1 MALRLANYLLAE
13 RPDLPPRVGALAG
26 EGLIDVAEACEE
38 MDAECGCTGSV
49 LALLCCP
56 DCLAMVREALAGAE
70 PHIALDAVK
79 LLAPVPRP
87 GKLFCLA
94 GNYEEHIREGG
105 RQEVHGSDRATP
117 RVFMKPVPNT
127 VCGQGDPIPV
137 ARTTQFLDYEGELA
151 VIIGKGGK
159 YIPAAEALDYV
170 CGATCLNDV
179 SERRLHVWDRPEDRP
194 WDRFFD
200 WLNGKWYDN
209 FAPMGPCA
217 VPLPDLGDV
226 QDLRLVTR
234 VNGETVQNTSTAQ
247 MIFTVAQQIEY
258 ISHMLTLEPGDV
270 IATGTPAGVGI
281 ARGVPL
287 QAGDVVEVEVEG
299 IGVLR
304 NPVAPEP

>member
-1 MALRLANYLLAE
+1 MAMALRLVNYLPAD

-38 MDAECGCTGSV
+38 MDAECGCAGSA

-137 ARTTQFLDYEGELA
+137 ARTTQFLDYEGELGV
-151 VIIGKGGK
+151 VIGRRARNLKREEVWKHVRGFTCVNDITARDLQAKDGQWTRAKG
-159 YIPAAEALDYV
+159 
-170 CGATCLNDV
+170 
-179 SERRLHVWDRPEDRP
+179 
-194 WDRFFD
+194 FD
-200 WLNGKWYDN
+200 T
-209 FAPMGPCA
+209 FCA
-217 VPLPDLGDV
+217 VGPWIVPCGEAPLH
-226 QDLRLVTR
+226 DLRIRTF
-234 VNGETVQNTSTAQ
+234 VNDEKKQDASVRDMVFDIPRIIQFITEF
-247 MIFTVAQQIEY
+247 M
-258 ISHMLTLEPGDV
+258 TLLPGDL
-270 IATGTPAGVGI
+270 IATGTPAGVG
-281 ARGVPL
+281 PL
-287 QAGDVVEVEVEG
+287 SPGSVVRVDIEG
-299 IGVLR
+299 IGVLENTVIR
-304 NPVAPEP
+304 